1 MLKALSMPIQQWIDL
16 FRKSTKQDW
25 RQSYFGCRCL
35 RRRAIGFEFMNADV
49 ALVSN
54 ACSKYVHVQNMAAL
68 DNQHS
73 SYSSVHTFEKGQL
86 QCSNSKYRKKKRHSV

>member
-1 MLKALSMPIQQWIDL
+1 
-16 FRKSTKQDW
+16 
-25 RQSYFGCRCL
+25 
-35 RRRAIGFEFMNADV
+35 MNADV

-86 QCSNSKYRKKKRHSV
+86 QCSNSKYRKKKKALSLGLTAVTPNYLPKDDKALFVDLSTPTM